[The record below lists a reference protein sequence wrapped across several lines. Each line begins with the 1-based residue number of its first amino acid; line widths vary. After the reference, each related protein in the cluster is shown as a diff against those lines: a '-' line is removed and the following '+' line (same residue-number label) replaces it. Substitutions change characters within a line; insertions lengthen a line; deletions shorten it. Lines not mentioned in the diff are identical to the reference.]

1 MMPYGNNYTRLAGI
15 IREFNHHRAVIEFP
29 RYQKKIPVPTRFIR
43 SELCDQLNL
52 EHELEIETW
61 YLKKNRVLPLYE
73 PRNLKNN

>member
-1 MMPYGNNYTRLAGI
+1 MMPYGNSYTRLDGI
-15 IREFNHHRAVIEFP
+15 IREFNQNRAVIEFP

-43 SELCDQLNL
+43 SALCELDL

-73 PRNLKNN
+73 PKNLKKN